1 MNTYWQLL
9 GISPTGDK
17 KEIRRA
23 FAAQS
28 RLHHPEEEP
37 EYFVQLNQAYKEALR
52 EAAAMEKNAGRETDA
67 GESVLADTGRTV
79 EVGGSEQ
86 DRPDRAVYIGGS
98 EQGRTVKETEENG
111 SVPADTN
118 ETAQARPSL
127 LERMLDA
134 EQSSIQRSMQ
144 EGALHDLILLF
155 ENPKQAKQVDTWR
168 RFFLSEAFLG
178 EQFSE
183 EFGKGLASY
192 VMQQTLYPW
201 DNLPMGFLQ
210 ELAIAYAFVPHFAG
224 EEYLEGKK
232 YPKEWYKVSVENTFP
247 ARKHVAEIFNMQGV
261 DCDLKAMTRK
271 ILNQPANK
279 VRHNSFSDYLTL
291 KEMEAG
297 GQLTEEER
305 ETWQHILGMSQEF
318 YLFERNGKKPGS
330 GDYESRSE
338 CGIKLYVQW
347 LKDTQLPACVLKT
360 LYLKYRF
367 QELAHSSTRGLYGAL
382 KEQVLRQFPD
392 IEEVL
397 FADDGTEQLIK
408 KVYITLAKIINDH
421 QNNYEKSIYEETPE
435 IQERVAA
442 FFAMPEWKRLQKER
456 GLFERIYDGAK
467 RFVMPGTL
475 AEGLIRYLSAGAFPG
490 PKCTELMESLI
501 RSLST
506 PRNCRE
512 LDYLCALE
520 IPRLA
525 PEKIDGGSADFW
537 QYFLMRGFGYR
548 HRAVRG
554 TWEADYIYVENGQ
567 CYLPAYINYLYAPSR
582 AWQKVFTGFDEE
594 QARIAAPVSAVC
606 SLPDGRQ
613 LRVEFHYHYC
623 LYFVEEVPVTAPALT
638 FRELAEYAPRLA
650 ACTDFFFLLAVTAIE
665 EQERQEAVKLIEG
678 WLAKIFVHQ
687 PVRPVIAGLLAADN
701 DRLPKDTA
709 AVLYEEQERFC
720 FRAVVTRSG
729 LQIFRQVDFG
739 WEDRIFRW
747 PEFGWRAYPLPARI
761 REEAAAV
768 AGRPEASAA
777 DTTALAAQAL
787 HLLRQPDR
795 VLRAAY
801 AVGDMDVRQKTAVIL
816 EAMGYEKNREGYCV
830 LRYGTGQERRH
841 DKVFYGAQLPFG
853 HSIRAQSTE
862 YERSRNYLTSVSNT
876 RIKEGKQQLARF
888 GWGFKYSH
896 KSDYG
901 PMYLYLGESGRYFA
915 YGSVRMHRADTM
927 TDLLADFYGDEFAG
941 VTAVEAYEGCLSVSR
956 LDHRLEYCYRQDD
969 FLQSIHSMEDT
980 DVDVFTRFGG
990 RLLFEAFREWLDAVL
1005 APGIPQWVNNIVIG
1019 TDPERNGAL
1028 FFVGLHVEAVHA
1040 GFDFGDEEME
1050 EVLAEEALPEEEPE
1064 QYHEPHIPQVP
1075 LLVWEKGADVDERNT
1090 SLNEALQWYLETG
1103 SHADLLKEDGIR
1115 IEVVCCSVDACC

>member
-52 EAAAMEKNAGRETDA
+52 EAAGMEKNAGRETDA
-67 GESVLADTGRTV
+67 GESVLADI
-79 EVGGSEQ
+79 
-86 DRPDRAVYIGGS
+86 A
-98 EQGRTVKETEENG
+98 
-111 SVPADTN
+111 PADTN
-118 ETAQARPSL
+118 ETAQVQPSL

-330 GDYESRSE
+330 GDYGSRSE

-408 KVYITLAKIINDH
+408 K
-421 QNNYEKSIYEETPE
+421 
-435 IQERVAA
+435 
-442 FFAMPEWKRLQKER
+442 
-456 GLFERIYDGAK
+456 
-467 RFVMPGTL
+467 
-475 AEGLIRYLSAGAFPG
+475 
-490 PKCTELMESLI
+490 
-501 RSLST
+501 
-506 PRNCRE
+506 
-512 LDYLCALE
+512 
-520 IPRLA
+520 
-525 PEKIDGGSADFW
+525 
-537 QYFLMRGFGYR
+537 
-548 HRAVRG
+548 
-554 TWEADYIYVENGQ
+554 
-567 CYLPAYINYLYAPSR
+567 
-582 AWQKVFTGFDEE
+582 FT
-594 QARIAAPVSAVC
+594 
-606 SLPDGRQ
+606 
-613 LRVEFHYHYC
+613 
-623 LYFVEEVPVTAPALT
+623 
-638 FRELAEYAPRLA
+638 
-650 ACTDFFFLLAVTAIE
+650 
-665 EQERQEAVKLIEG
+665 
-678 WLAKIFVHQ
+678 
-687 PVRPVIAGLLAADN
+687 
-701 DRLPKDTA
+701 
-709 AVLYEEQERFC
+709 
-720 FRAVVTRSG
+720 
-729 LQIFRQVDFG
+729 
-739 WEDRIFRW
+739 
-747 PEFGWRAYPLPARI
+747 
-761 REEAAAV
+761 
-768 AGRPEASAA
+768 
-777 DTTALAAQAL
+777 
-787 HLLRQPDR
+787 
-795 VLRAAY
+795 
-801 AVGDMDVRQKTAVIL
+801 
-816 EAMGYEKNREGYCV
+816 
-830 LRYGTGQERRH
+830 
-841 DKVFYGAQLPFG
+841 
-853 HSIRAQSTE
+853 
-862 YERSRNYLTSVSNT
+862 
-876 RIKEGKQQLARF
+876 
-888 GWGFKYSH
+888 
-896 KSDYG
+896 
-901 PMYLYLGESGRYFA
+901 
-915 YGSVRMHRADTM
+915 
-927 TDLLADFYGDEFAG
+927 
-941 VTAVEAYEGCLSVSR
+941 
-956 LDHRLEYCYRQDD
+956 
-969 FLQSIHSMEDT
+969 
-980 DVDVFTRFGG
+980 
-990 RLLFEAFREWLDAVL
+990 
-1005 APGIPQWVNNIVIG
+1005 
-1019 TDPERNGAL
+1019 
-1028 FFVGLHVEAVHA
+1028 
-1040 GFDFGDEEME
+1040 
-1050 EVLAEEALPEEEPE
+1050 
-1064 QYHEPHIPQVP
+1064 
-1075 LLVWEKGADVDERNT
+1075 
-1090 SLNEALQWYLETG
+1090 
-1103 SHADLLKEDGIR
+1103 
-1115 IEVVCCSVDACC
+1115 